1 MCVQCGGN
9 DAGSRCEPVASS
21 AGVSGAGQ
29 QRFGTEAVEWKP
41 AEHRYSEM
49 LGELARAIRADQ
61 QHRAAS
67 TAGGDLADAP
77 ARAEGGGDDGADH
90 DAQNDTGGGQQ
101 TCGGGREDD
110 NPNPD
115 DA

>member
-1 MCVQCGGN
+1 MCWGQLCVQCGGN

-41 AEHRYSEM
+41 AEHRDSER

-61 QHRAAS
+61 QHRAAP

-77 ARAEGGGDDGADH
+77 AGAEGVGEVATDH
-90 DAQNDTGGGQQ
+90 DDQNVG
-101 TCGGGREDD
+101 
-110 NPNPD
+110 
-115 DA
+115 A

>member
-41 AEHRYSEM
+41 AEHRDSER

-61 QHRAAS
+61 QHRAAP

-77 ARAEGGGDDGADH
+77 ARAGGGRAGAHAPRAAEGGGP
-90 DAQNDTGGGQQ
+90 GGPGG
-101 TCGGGREDD
+101 GGGRGGG
-110 NPNPD
+110 
-115 DA
+115 

>member
-1 MCVQCGGN
+1 MCRGQLCVQCGGN

-67 TAGGDLADAP
+67 TAGGDLAEPAP
-77 ARAEGGGDDGADH
+77 PGAGVGGDPPPH
-90 DAQNDTGGGQQ
+90 HPQN
-101 TCGGGREDD
+101 
-110 NPNPD
+110 NPAPG
-115 DA
+115 

>member
-77 ARAEGGGDDGADH
+77 AGADGVGEVAADH
-90 DAQNDTGGGQQ
+90 DDQNVGAGGDRS
-101 TCGGGREDD
+101 GG
-110 NPNPD
+110 
-115 DA
+115 

>member
-77 ARAEGGGDDGADH
+77 AGAEGGGAGAAPPPPQKH
-90 DAQNDTGGGQQ
+90 RAAGGRRGGG
-101 TCGGGREDD
+101 
-110 NPNPD
+110 
-115 DA
+115 